1 MLCLI
6 CVCRYH
12 RTGVPLTVVSKRSTH
27 TVISN
32 MYQRTSPTGN
42 TIPTRLSLICAKG
55 LHQRVWTPMGGS
67 RTPMYAVPPGRPRSS
82 TCMDRTPP
90 PHVGS
95 GSAIRGPRCFRAEHA
110 LKLCSGPS
118 QGSGD
123 ATWLLGAR
131 CKPLHGSKAS
141 ARIRCKAAAVYPN
154 QAQSIG
160 RLVTGLCDRP
170 ACYRGTL

>member
-1 MLCLI
+1 VDGRVVSVLVESAGMLCLI

-90 PHVGS
+90 MWGPGPPS
-95 GSAIRGPRCFRAEHA
+95 GA
-110 LKLCSGPS
+110 
-118 QGSGD
+118 
-123 ATWLLGAR
+123 LGASGQNMPSSSALDPAKGPVTPR
-131 CKPLHGSKAS
+131 GCWAQGVNLCMEAKPQPASDARRLQRTQTKRKAL
-141 ARIRCKAAAVYPN
+141 A
-154 QAQSIG
+154 
-160 RLVTGLCDRP
+160 GL
-170 ACYRGTL
+170 